1 MPDTVVIDRLGL
13 FIKTGAEGIMV
24 ASAEDGTTVALK
36 ILDGSLRAAT
46 IVALSL
52 LADAGAIA
60 RADVESLAAE
70 LNLAVFGG
78 GHQVGQI
85 RASYI

>member
-1 MPDTVVIDRLGL
+1 
-13 FIKTGAEGIMV
+13 MV
-24 ASAEDGTTVALK
+24 ASAANGTTVALK

-60 RADVESLAAE
+60 RSDLDAVAPE
-70 LNLAVFGG
+70 LDLAVSGG
-78 GHQVGQI
+78 GRPVGQI
-85 RASYI
+85 RPSYA